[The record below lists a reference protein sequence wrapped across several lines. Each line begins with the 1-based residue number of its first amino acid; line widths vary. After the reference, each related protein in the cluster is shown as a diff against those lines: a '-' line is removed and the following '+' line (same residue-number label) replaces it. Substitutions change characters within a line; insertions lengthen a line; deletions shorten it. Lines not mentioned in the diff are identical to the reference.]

1 MMFNTLREWKLACP
15 KSPVPAREGGELDLV
30 FPNTSARFSRS
41 PTCAPGAAPLAEE
54 AGMVDATGEPLFN
67 FHTLRHFFASW
78 AIERGF
84 TPKRLQALLGHSS
97 IQMNFDRYGNLFPSR
112 SSWLGV
118 VVRGAFPAGLSA
130 EPVAV
135 AADSPLTVA
144 GAAPALHRTSLSHRN
159 PDAIMRGPRT
169 SSFDC
174 YFDRPG
180 ISCRVEQR
188 RGG

>member
-1 MMFNTLREWKLACP
+1 
-15 KSPVPAREGGELDLV
+15 
-30 FPNTSARFSRS
+30 
-41 PTCAPGAAPLAEE
+41 
-54 AGMVDATGEPLFN
+54 MVDATGEPLFN
-67 FHTLRHFFASW
+67 LHTLRHFLASW

-84 TPKRLQALLGHSS
+84 TSKRLQALLGHSS
-97 IQMNFDRYGNLFPSR
+97 IQMNFDRYDDLFPSLEDDHAKF
-112 SSWLGV
+112 SWLGA
-118 VVRGAFPAGLSA
+118 VVRGAFPAGLSPEPVDRCRRLATNSCGA
-130 EPVAV
+130 EPV
-135 AADSPLTVA
+135 LR
-144 GAAPALHRTSLSHRN
+144 RTSLSHRN